1 MGWGVALHGGAGDI
15 PRDLLPELCQLR
27 EACLQR
33 CLNIAID
40 GISAH
45 KSPLD
50 VVELVVCILLF
61 SSVCFFLMLFFLA
74 FIFCFR

>member
-50 VVELVVCILLF
+50 VVELVVRELENDPHF
-61 SSVCFFLMLFFLA
+61 NAGKVQS
-74 FIFCFR
+74 